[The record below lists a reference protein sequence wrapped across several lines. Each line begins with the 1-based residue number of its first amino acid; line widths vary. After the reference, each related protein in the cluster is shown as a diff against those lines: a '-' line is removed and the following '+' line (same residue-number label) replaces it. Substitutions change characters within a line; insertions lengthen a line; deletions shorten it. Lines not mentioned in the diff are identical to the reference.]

1 MDSAII
7 ELIKQY
13 IYHDLGVKHFRGK
26 INLKLSLSGCLGICL
41 SFSVKKGE
49 M

>member
-7 ELIKQY
+7 ELNN

-26 INLKLSLSGCLGICL
+26 INLKLFFFQDAWESEFFFQL
-41 SFSVKKGE
+41 KGE

>member
-26 INLKLSLSGCLGICL
+26 INLKLFFFQDAWESEFFG
-41 SFSVKKGE
+41 
-49 M
+49 